1 MRFRGEV
8 WRQRL
13 WIWVPALLFFLAN
26 IAGFAVY
33 YFGYAGGVRSLESTL
48 DSQEQR
54 LRGLENQKQELQTQL
69 TRVSTNERQVR
80 QLYSE
85 RLPPRSQALVRV
97 NAEVRTLASQAGLEY
112 RSISFPEDDI
122 DEYGLIERS
131 FVVSVEG
138 TYPELRRFLNLLEV
152 SRSFLTVREIKVA
165 GNAADEGPELRID
178 ITLTTLF
185 SREAGGR
192 EPQGAAAA
200 AARTGAGGAR

>member
-1 MRFRGEV
+1 M
-8 WRQRL
+8 
-13 WIWVPALLFFLAN
+13 PALLFFLAN

-33 YFGYAGGVRSLESTL
+33 YVGYSGGVRSLESTL

-97 NAEVRTLASQAGLEY
+97 NAEVRNLASQAGLEY

-122 DEYGLIERS
+122 DKYGLIERS
-131 FVVSVEG
+131 FVFSVEG

-152 SRSFLTVREIKVA
+152 SRSFLTAREIKVA
-165 GNAADEGPELRID
+165 GNAGDEGPELRID

-192 EPQGAAAA
+192 EPLGAAAA
-200 AARTGAGGAR
+200 AARTGGAS